1 MLSDAVSLWFSHL
14 LLEFGEVNPGGPTMD
29 NQPLLSILPVRAAQP
44 SVVSGQHEAGGYSQA
59 PSCRTASASQCFVW
73 PGLGKGGWNWNGL
86 LLAYTDV
93 LKKTKKKKNLH
104 WQGRSFSWTI
114 VFSQSP
120 VEQESTI
127 IAVFQSTK
135 IHLECYVLGKAI
147 FRWSALTASD
157 CLFHCCVFHHLSL
170 IFLFY

>member
-93 LKKTKKKKNLH
+93 LKKTKKKKK
-104 WQGRSFSWTI
+104 
-114 VFSQSP
+114 P
-120 VEQESTI
+120 
-127 IAVFQSTK
+127 
-135 IHLECYVLGKAI
+135 
-147 FRWSALTASD
+147 ALAREKLFLNN
-157 CLFHCCVFHHLSL
+157 CLFTVSCGTGIHHYSSFPEYSNSLRMLCARKSHFQMISSHSIRLSFPL
-170 IFLFY
+170 LCFSPS